1 MPVTINERY
10 FDMSKSAFTFALLA
24 AFAALTTVASAVTA
38 EDVTMPMVW
47 NKSDGGTFNYRYHEP
62 QTKEPGKTYPL
73 VIFCHGAGERGT
85 NNSQQLYYC
94 ANEIV
99 NWFDVNGQEMYFV
112 AGQVP
117 KDRRWVE
124 VDWTEKWR
132 DQPVEPSE
140 TMSGLIELV
149 EHLFATEQ
157 IDRSRV
163 YITGISMGGFG
174 TWDLMCRKGS
184 DWFAA
189 GMPVCGGGDTNKV
202 SRITDIPIRT
212 FHGDAD
218 PIVPVEN
225 SRTMV
230 ASLKA
235 AGGDITYTEI
245 PGAGHDVWTSTYGN
259 MENLNWL
266 FTQKNPKFAKVG
278 VTDWST
284 RYGTFARRIAFTAGG
299 YAGSSWLYD
308 FPVLVRLSTSVSG
321 FSYSNCAE
329 GKFVFTDA
337 YGNRIPYEVDT
348 WNASGTSLV
357 WVRLP
362 ELQKNTTFYMYFDGE
377 PSSANTSSSTWTA
390 YSGVWHMKE
399 ASATG
404 VADSADGEFGAMSVS
419 GKTTNGAQESVAGVF
434 GSARTTA
441 TATSGKS
448 FLSVAQNS
456 DASTK
461 LGPSFSVSGWVKCTG
476 EPTSLVPFMSR
487 KPGLNWQSGWEVALA
502 GSSQLW
508 VGGRLDKPNQGT
520 GLTATASG
528 LVADAW
534 THIAVVY
541 STAYNN
547 TESSATVYVNGSTN
561 GVSTTGAIQIPKNAG
576 TSVFSFGGREYD
588 DFSLVGSFDELRYR
602 NGTVGAD
609 WVKAEYDQSGT
620 AFLSNG
626 GVEVSGGQQEDPPQ
640 ENPPEEDPPQDNPPQ
655 DNPPQDDPGDML
667 QPSGGDDTA
676 AIQSAISGAAA
687 GDVITLGSGAFFIS
701 EELIIGNG
709 ITLEG
714 RGYEK
719 TVIKQTAVGKRVVTL
734 EGGAKIQG
742 VTLTGGSVSGNGY
755 NGAKGAGVLVKNGT
769 ISWCCISNNTATAY
783 NCNGGGVSFDGGQG
797 RIDHSIVAN
806 NTVAHGTQT
815 GANGAGIGF
824 ASASGEVVIDT
835 CLVYG
840 NSAATPGENVGG
852 GLFVSSEYAI
862 QILNTTVTGNV
873 AGNKAG
879 GIGFGSVKKDSFV
892 LKNCIVAGNTVG
904 GVENNV
910 GFLYSFQK
918 TNVQNGS
925 SYCLFGLEGEVM
937 GTDSSFGDPGFVND
951 ATDDYRLSAAKELGC
966 ATTEALLDL
975 DGCGRTGALDVGCY
989 EFGGTKPEPQP
1000 EPIVLGTPTARP
1012 STNYN
1017 GSAVKVSVTGDFPDG
1032 APVLAKVTIA
1042 GGDYAGTVAD
1052 GVVSFAIPDTVVTAG
1067 NVYAGTIT
1075 LTVGSEDYVKAVTLT
1090 QGTLKLDEKTDW
1102 IAESAAAF
1110 EATGTWGG
1118 DRAES
1123 VGTKIAVS
1131 NAVFTVATPSP
1142 VEANVSITTV
1152 MSFRG
1157 ATERPFDPA
1166 MKASVQVVKVASVN
1180 RYAFLT
1186 GDGAVTNLTAIANV
1200 SGEAT
1205 VKFDLDYTANTVT
1218 YTIDGTVFGPF
1229 VAPAAVVKSVSGVRY
1244 DGATEVAS
1252 LIGSYRFEGVDA
1264 NLAKVG
1270 GVEYATVAEAI
1281 AEAGSDT
1288 VQLLW
1293 DASWEPSAAGEYAV
1307 ATNDHVLAI
1316 GGPFAWS
1323 VKDNGDG
1330 TLTVTVTGGASAPAV
1345 GSISVVGRTVTVAV
1359 KDARPDLWYAL
1370 EKTTDLSRPFVV
1382 ATEWVK
1388 GAESLSTTVDDGETK
1403 AFFRVVVRD
1412 GTGY

>member
-1 MPVTINERY
+1 MSVMTKERF
-10 FDMSKSAFTFALLA
+10 FDMSKSTFKFALLGV
-24 AFAALTTVASAVTA
+24 FAALTSVVSAVTA
-38 EDVTMPMVW
+38 EDVTTPKVW
-47 NKSDGGTFNYRYHEP
+47 NKTGGGTFNYRYHEP
-62 QTKEPGKTYPL
+62 QTKESGKTYPL

-117 KDRRWVE
+117 KDKRWVE

-132 DQPVEPSE
+132 DQPVDPSE
-140 TMSGLIELV
+140 TMTGLIELV

-230 ASLKA
+230 AALKA

-266 FTQKNPKFAKVG
+266 FTQKNPKYAKAG
-278 VTDWST
+278 VTTWSSK
-284 RYGTFARRIAFTAGG
+284 YGTFARRIAFTAGG
-299 YAGSSWLYD
+299 YTGSSCLYD

-337 YGNRIPYEVDT
+337 YGNRIPHEVDT

-377 PSSANTSSSTWTA
+377 PSAANTSSATWTA

-419 GKTTNGAQESVAGVF
+419 GKTTNGAQESVTGVF

-461 LGPSFSVSGWVKCTG
+461 LGPSFSVSGWVKCAS

-502 GSSQLW
+502 GSSQIW
-508 VGGRLDKPNQGT
+508 VGGQLDKPSQGT

-528 LVADAW
+528 LAAGAW

-561 GVSTTGAIQIPKNAG
+561 GVSCTGSIQIPKNAG
-576 TSVFSFGGREYD
+576 TSGFSFGGREYD

-626 GVEVSGGQQEDPPQ
+626 GVETSGGQQEDPPQ
-640 ENPPEEDPPQDNPPQ
+640 DD
-655 DNPPQDDPGDML
+655 PPQDDPHQEDPPQEDPADAL
-667 QPSGGDDTA
+667 LPSGGDDTA
-676 AIQSAISGAAA
+676 AIQSAISGAAT
-687 GDVITLGSGAFFIS
+687 GDVITLGSGVFS
-701 EELIIGNG
+701 VSDELTIGNAVVLKG
-709 ITLEG
+709 QGWT
-714 RGYEK
+714 K
-719 TVIKQTAVGKRVVTL
+719 TVIRQTGAGKRVATL
-734 EGGAKIQG
+734 DGGAKVQG
-742 VTLTGGSVSGNGY
+742 VTLTGGSISGNGY
-755 NGAKGAGVLVKNGT
+755 NGVKGAGVLVKNGT

-806 NTVAHGTQT
+806 NTVTHATQT
-815 GANGAGIGF
+815 GVYGAGIGF
-824 ASASGEVVIDT
+824 TSASGEVVIDT

-840 NSAATPGENVGG
+840 NAAATQGENVGG
-852 GLFVSSEYAI
+852 GIFASSEFAI
-862 QILNTTVTGNV
+862 HILNTTVTGNV

-879 GIGFGSVKKDSFV
+879 GIGFGSVKSGSFV
-892 LKNCIVAGNTVG
+892 MKNCIVAGNSVG
-904 GVENNV
+904 GSENNV
-910 GFLYSFQK
+910 GFQYSYQK

-925 SYCLFGLEGEVM
+925 SYCLFGLADEVM
-937 GTDSSFGDPGFVND
+937 GTASASGEPGFVD
-951 ATDDYRLSAAKELGC
+951 AATGDYRLSAAKELGC
-966 ATTEALLDL
+966 STAESLLDL

-1032 APVLAKVTIA
+1032 AAVSARVTIA
-1042 GGDYAGTVAD
+1042 GGDYAGTVTD

-1075 LTVGSEDYVKAVTLT
+1075 LTVGNEDYTKAVTLT

-1102 IAESAAAF
+1102 IAESAATF
-1110 EATGTWGG
+1110 EATGTWDG

-1131 NAVFTVATPSP
+1131 NAVFTAETPSP
-1142 VEANVSITTV
+1142 VEANVSVTTV
-1152 MSFRG
+1152 MNFRG

-1166 MKASVQVVKVASVN
+1166 MKASVQVVKVADVN

-1186 GDGAVTNLTAIANV
+1186 GDGAVTNLTAVANV
-1200 SGEAT
+1200 SDDST
-1205 VKFDLDYTANTVT
+1205 VKFDLDYTAGTVT
-1218 YTIDGTVFGPF
+1218 YTINGTVFGPF
-1229 VAPAAVVKSVSGVRY
+1229 AAPSAGAKSVSCVRY

-1252 LIGSYRFEGVDA
+1252 LAGSYRFEGIDA
-1264 NLAKVG
+1264 NLAEVD
-1270 GVEYATVAEAI
+1270 GVEYATVEEAI
-1281 AEAGSDT
+1281 AEAGPDA
-1288 VQLLW
+1288 VRLLW

-1307 ATNDHVLAI
+1307 ATNGHVLAI
-1316 GGPFAWS
+1316 GGPLAWS

-1330 TLTVTVTGGASAPAV
+1330 TLTVTVAGGPSAPEAA
-1345 GSISVVGRTVTVAV
+1345 SITVVGKTVTVAV
-1359 KDARPDLWYAL
+1359 RDARPDLWYAL
-1370 EKTTDLSRPFVV
+1370 EKTTDLSQPFVV
-1382 ATEWVK
+1382 ATEWAK
-1388 GAESLSTTVDDGETK
+1388 GAESFSTTVGEGETT
-1403 AFFRVVVRD
+1403 AFYRVVARD
-1412 GTGY
+1412 GIDN

>member
-10 FDMSKSAFTFALLA
+10 FDMSKSAFTFALLGVLSV
-24 AFAALTTVASAVTA
+24 LTTVVSAVTA
-38 EDVTMPMVW
+38 ESVTTPMVW
-47 NKSDGGTFNYRYHEP
+47 NKTDGGTFNYRYHEP

-94 ANEIV
+94 ASEIV

-117 KDRRWVE
+117 KDKRWVE

-132 DQPVEPSE
+132 DQPAEPSE

-184 DWFAA
+184 DWFSA

-266 FTQKNPKFAKVG
+266 FTQKNPKYAKAG

-321 FSYSNCAE
+321 FSYSNCTE

-337 YGNRIPYEVDT
+337 YGNRIPHEVDT
-348 WNASGTSLV
+348 WTASGTSLV

-448 FLSVAQNS
+448 FLSVVQNS
-456 DASTK
+456 DASTR
-461 LGPSFSVSGWVKCTG
+461 LGPSFSVSGWVKCAS

-508 VGGRLDKPNQGT
+508 VGGQLDKPSQGT

-528 LVADAW
+528 LAADAW
-534 THIAVVY
+534 THITVVY

-547 TESSATVYVNGSTN
+547 TESIATVYVNGSTN

-576 TSVFSFGGREYD
+576 TSGFSFGGREYD

-620 AFLSNG
+620 AFLSNS
-626 GVEVSGGQQEDPPQ
+626 GVEVSGGQQENPPQ

-676 AIQSAISGAAA
+676 AILSALSGAAA
-687 GDVITLGSGAFFIS
+687 GDVIALGSGAFFIS

-714 RGYEK
+714 R
-719 TVIKQTAVGKRVVTL
+719 
-734 EGGAKIQG
+734 
-742 VTLTGGSVSGNGY
+742 
-755 NGAKGAGVLVKNGT
+755 
-769 ISWCCISNNTATAY
+769 
-783 NCNGGGVSFDGGQG
+783 
-797 RIDHSIVAN
+797 
-806 NTVAHGTQT
+806 
-815 GANGAGIGF
+815 
-824 ASASGEVVIDT
+824 
-835 CLVYG
+835 
-840 NSAATPGENVGG
+840 
-852 GLFVSSEYAI
+852 
-862 QILNTTVTGNV
+862 
-873 AGNKAG
+873 
-879 GIGFGSVKKDSFV
+879 
-892 LKNCIVAGNTVG
+892 
-904 GVENNV
+904 
-910 GFLYSFQK
+910 
-918 TNVQNGS
+918 
-925 SYCLFGLEGEVM
+925 
-937 GTDSSFGDPGFVND
+937 
-951 ATDDYRLSAAKELGC
+951 
-966 ATTEALLDL
+966 
-975 DGCGRTGALDVGCY
+975 
-989 EFGGTKPEPQP
+989 
-1000 EPIVLGTPTARP
+1000 
-1012 STNYN
+1012 
-1017 GSAVKVSVTGDFPDG
+1017 
-1032 APVLAKVTIA
+1032 
-1042 GGDYAGTVAD
+1042 
-1052 GVVSFAIPDTVVTAG
+1052 
-1067 NVYAGTIT
+1067 
-1075 LTVGSEDYVKAVTLT
+1075 
-1090 QGTLKLDEKTDW
+1090 
-1102 IAESAAAF
+1102 
-1110 EATGTWGG
+1110 
-1118 DRAES
+1118 
-1123 VGTKIAVS
+1123 
-1131 NAVFTVATPSP
+1131 
-1142 VEANVSITTV
+1142 
-1152 MSFRG
+1152 
-1157 ATERPFDPA
+1157 
-1166 MKASVQVVKVASVN
+1166 
-1180 RYAFLT
+1180 
-1186 GDGAVTNLTAIANV
+1186 
-1200 SGEAT
+1200 
-1205 VKFDLDYTANTVT
+1205 
-1218 YTIDGTVFGPF
+1218 
-1229 VAPAAVVKSVSGVRY
+1229 
-1244 DGATEVAS
+1244 
-1252 LIGSYRFEGVDA
+1252 
-1264 NLAKVG
+1264 
-1270 GVEYATVAEAI
+1270 
-1281 AEAGSDT
+1281 
-1288 VQLLW
+1288 
-1293 DASWEPSAAGEYAV
+1293 
-1307 ATNDHVLAI
+1307 
-1316 GGPFAWS
+1316 
-1323 VKDNGDG
+1323 
-1330 TLTVTVTGGASAPAV
+1330 
-1345 GSISVVGRTVTVAV
+1345 
-1359 KDARPDLWYAL
+1359 
-1370 EKTTDLSRPFVV
+1370 
-1382 ATEWVK
+1382 
-1388 GAESLSTTVDDGETK
+1388 
-1403 AFFRVVVRD
+1403 
-1412 GTGY
+1412 